1 MTTQRR
7 VLTVLVAALVWMVTW
22 AAIMALLVTIVGII
36 DPGVIGEG
44 EGPLDVMVIVGGT
57 GAAAGLV
64 FGLLLLVV
72 EHRSAV
78 ADIPLIR
85 AVLWGVAAG
94 AAVRLL
100 GVTDAVFS
108 NLVVLGALAA
118 VVSVALARA
127 TRRRV
132 AGVA

>member
-1 MTTQRR
+1 MNIQRR
-7 VLTVLVAALVWMVTW
+7 VLTMLVVGLVWMATW
-22 AAIMALLVTIVGII
+22 AAFMALLVTIIGMI
-36 DPGVIGEG
+36 DPRVIGEG

-64 FGLLLLVV
+64 FGLLLLVA
-72 EHRSAV
+72 EHRSAL

-118 VVSVALARA
+118 VVTVALARA

>member
-1 MTTQRR
+1 
-7 VLTVLVAALVWMVTW
+7 
-22 AAIMALLVTIVGII
+22 MALLVTIIGMI
-36 DPGVIGEG
+36 DPRVIGEG
-44 EGPLDVMVIVGGT
+44 EGPLDVMIIVGGT

-64 FGLLLLVV
+64 FGLLLLVA
-72 EHRSAV
+72 EHRSAL
-78 ADIPLIR
+78 ADIPLVR

-118 VVSVALARA
+118 VVTVALARA

-132 AGVA
+132 ARVA